1 MTYDLV
7 GTIYTPS
14 GVVLIDREGNE
25 YNDMVAVEGYHV
37 NTLPPLAETLEQ
49 YVVEPTHKQRVFA
62 GKDDTICLRFKDRDE
77 WLSLG
82 FENVEDM
89 LITTVEVETIQ

>member
-7 GTIYTPS
+7 GTIYAPS
-14 GVVLIDREGNE
+14 GVVLTDEEGSE
-25 YNDMVAVEGYHV
+25 YPEMLAVDGYHV
-37 NTLPPLAETLEQ
+37 NILDADMELVAP
-49 YVVEPTHKQRVFA
+49 YVVTVNTPSRVFA
-62 GKDDTICLRFKDRDE
+62 GRDDTIHLKFADRAE

-89 LITTVEVETIQ
+89 LITI

>member
-14 GVVLIDREGNE
+14 GVVLTDEEGNE
-25 YNDMVAVEGYHV
+25 YNDMVAVDGYHV
-37 NTLPPLAETLEQ
+37 NMLDVDMELVAPYIATVNTPS
-49 YVVEPTHKQRVFA
+49 RVFA
-62 GKDDTICLRFKDRDE
+62 GRDDTVHLKFVDRDE

-82 FENVEDM
+82 FENV
-89 LITTVEVETIQ
+89 